1 MTAITSRSTPREGS
15 FGFSL
20 ALDKVNL
27 VVSLAVILAVGAAG
41 LLIVGS
47 LVLRSVGPGMR
58 IGRLL
63 SGTRPVDIG
72 EALRIAN
79 AEEDRYVRVSGRISS
94 DEEFPD
100 DQNRPL
106 VYRRTRLRIGDAANS
121 WRTVLDEREAVPFG
135 IETRSAYIAVDD
147 IALGDGLV
155 VIARVSDGVVGDLP
169 ADFGADIPVGTDPQ
183 TPARLTIEQLSA
195 VEHAT
200 VVGRPL
206 IRDSGPLLT
215 AGRGKPLIVTSLDQP
230 AAMRVLASGRRSR
243 VVAGA
248 VMLAAGLGLS
258 AGAVVAFLIRA

>member
-1 MTAITSRSTPREGS
+1 M
-15 FGFSL
+15 
-20 ALDKVNL
+20 
-27 VVSLAVILAVGAAG
+27 SLAVILAVGATV
-41 LLIVGS
+41 LLIIGAF
-47 LVLRSVGPGMR
+47 VLRSVGTGLH

-63 SGTRPVDIG
+63 SGTRPVEIA

-100 DQNRPL
+100 DLNRPL
-106 VYRRTRLRIGDAANS
+106 VFRRTRIEIRVSPDS
-121 WRTVLDEREAVPFG
+121 WRAVLDEREAVPFG

-147 IALGDGLV
+147 AALGEGLV
-155 VIARVSDGVVGDLP
+155 VIPRVSVGVVADLP
-169 ADFGADIPVGTDPQ
+169 SDFGADIPAGTDPQ

-206 IRDSGPLLT
+206 IRDAVPLLT
-215 AGRGKPLIVTSLDQP
+215 DGRGKPLIVTILDQP

-248 VMLAAGLGLS
+248 VMLAVGLGS
-258 AGAVVAFLIRA
+258 AAGAVVAFLVRA